1 VSIKEDSNQIREI
14 RSELNHHNIGVIT
27 LIAWFWSILQPILN
41 YLPTFVIPALPLPR
55 KVTIMGKAEEA
66 QRSEQEVAELE
77 RLAIETLDT
86 QRYRALQAMGMI
98 QSALSS
104 ESLQNEDN
112 TSANQSAL
120 ARPLYREL
128 DKHAEQII
136 RALHDHHQVYGKAE
150 ARLKLN
156 EEGQREAEGKG
167 EKEFWIWAA
176 ERV

>member
-1 VSIKEDSNQIREI
+1 M
-14 RSELNHHNIGVIT
+14 L
-27 LIAWFWSILQPILN
+27 
-41 YLPTFVIPALPLPR
+41 
-55 KVTIMGKAEEA
+55 
-66 QRSEQEVAELE
+66 
-77 RLAIETLDT
+77 
-86 QRYRALQAMGMI
+86 

-128 DKHAEQII
+128 DKQAEQII
-136 RALHDHHQVYGKAE
+136 RELHDHHQVYGKAE
-150 ARLKLN
+150 ARLKLT
-156 EEGQREAEGKG
+156 EEDQREAEGKG